1 MGYLI
6 FNSEFFKI
14 ISHNLETWP
23 ERSEKYRENS
33 WWKKK
38 SGIVKTKRGCVRQL
52 VFI

>member
-14 ISHNLETWP
+14 NSHNLETWP

-33 WWKKK
+33 WWKKNPA
-38 SGIVKTKRGCVRQL
+38 S
-52 VFI
+52 